1 MEQRIKEVVI
11 FARVSSE
18 DKGDYQRQSYER
30 QINDLTEY
38 ASRNNMIVKKIF
50 AEKISGAR
58 KNDERPELISMISYI
73 SQNKID
79 KVLTSE
85 LSRIGRNPLEVLKTI
100 DILNQ
105 HKISL
110 FIQNYNIETL
120 TDEGKINPMSEFLI
134 TILAEIARMERKT
147 IQERMYSGYH
157 SFRLNGGKVGR
168 KQGYVK
174 SDAKLLVE
182 YVEEVKLLRKGYSLR
197 NIAKITGRSV
207 STVQKIKAVVA
218 KQRN

>member
-30 QINDLTEY
+30 QISDLTEY
-38 ASRNNMIVKKIF
+38 ASRNSMIVKKIF

-58 KNDERPELISMISYI
+58 KNDERLELMSMISYI

-100 DILNQ
+100 DILNRY
-105 HKISL
+105 KISL

-134 TILAEIARMERKT
+134 TILAEVARMERKT
-147 IQERMYSGYH
+147 IQERMNSGYR
-157 SFRLNGGKVGR
+157 SFRLSGGKVGR

-174 SDAKLLVE
+174 SDEKLLVE

-197 NIAKITGRSV
+197 NIAKITGRSL
-207 STVQKIKAVVA
+207 STVQKIKVVVM
-218 KQRN
+218 KQNK